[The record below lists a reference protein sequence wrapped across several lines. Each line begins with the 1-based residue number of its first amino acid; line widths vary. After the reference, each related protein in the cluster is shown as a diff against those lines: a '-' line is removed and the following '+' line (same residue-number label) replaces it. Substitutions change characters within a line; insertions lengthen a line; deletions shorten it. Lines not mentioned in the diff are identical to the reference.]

1 MTVLYNWG
9 YRFGAFVERQKTVLF
24 FGLFLVLPLAALA
37 FSMAAPP
44 VGQTIFSPVC
54 HQNPERSFW
63 ALPLC
68 ARCFGLYLGLGLA
81 GLLTPVFPFR
91 FSRRFLAAGIVAS
104 VGLIAWNLFF
114 PGFDGNYARFVLGL
128 SVGAGFALLIK
139 SILK

>member
-24 FGLFLVLPLAALA
+24 FGLFLVFPLAALT
-37 FSMAAPP
+37 FSIVAPSI
-44 VGQTIFSPVC
+44 GQTIFSSVC

-81 GLLTPVFPFR
+81 GLFLPL
-91 FSRRFLAAGIVAS
+91 FSLLFSKRLITIGVAASLALAALS
-104 VGLIAWNLFF
+104 VFSSAL
-114 PGFDGNYARFVLGL
+114 DGNYVRLGLGL